1 VNRGDFACGDFALQV
16 ADVPDGVGFGFGHGV
31 VNVRVISE
39 GDYAASRA
47 ATLASRVSMRSIA
60 SCSALTAFM

>member
-1 VNRGDFACGDFALQV
+1 MNRGDFACGDLALQV

-39 GDYAASRA
+39 
-47 ATLASRVSMRSIA
+47 
-60 SCSALTAFM
+60 